1 MITIQKKDFGILK
14 EGLMVDKIIC
24 RSLKRIRI
32 STLCTQTCRRMVP
45 VQSPASKAGPPS
57 LTCLTNMVSIGSS
70 LFLCF
75 PKKKKKKG
83 VFKS

>member
-1 MITIQKKDFGILK
+1 
-14 EGLMVDKIIC
+14 MVDKIIC

-75 PKKKKKKG
+75 PKKKKKKKKG